1 MEAFLV
7 SLSTVAVAEMGDRTQ
22 LLALML
28 AARYRKPLPI
38 LAGVLCATL
47 ANHLVAG
54 LIGVS
59 MIVMALWALKPDA
72 LAEPVQGRAQ
82 AGAFGATLV
91 AFFIAEIGD
100 KTQVATVALA
110 AAYASLLAVVAGTT
124 VGMLIANVPAV
135 LLGKAFADRLP
146 VRTLHYAAAAL
157 FVIVG
162 ALFIYRALQH

>member
-1 MEAFLV
+1 M
-7 SLSTVAVAEMGDRTQ
+7 SR
-22 LLALML
+22 
-28 AARYRKPLPI
+28 R
-38 LAGVLCATL
+38 
-47 ANHLVAG
+47 
-54 LIGVS
+54 
-59 MIVMALWALKPDA
+59 
-72 LAEPVQGRAQ
+72 QGREQ
-82 AGAFGATLV
+82 AGAFAATLV

-110 AAYASLLAVVAGTT
+110 AAYANLLAVVAGTT

-157 FVIVG
+157 FVILG